1 MTLVLDDFSSLAV
14 AEGDLPRAAR
24 LRGAARILTAT
35 TGAGLAGFIEELYEE
50 GIRPTARAAM
60 SAEEIERYGAEGAA
74 MSLDE
79 AVAYALG
86 VTVEELPAVTTDD
99 H

>member
-1 MTLVLDDFSSLAV
+1 V

-24 LRGAARILTAT
+24 LRGAARNLTAT

-60 SAEEIERYGAEGAA
+60 STEEVERYGAEGAA

-86 VTVEELPAVTTDD
+86 VTVDELPTATAIG